1 MERVRK
7 IESEFNEI
15 GSISSNE
22 NPLSRQPQHS
32 HTMSFDEEHVA
43 TDAYPVDEEAINCG
57 EAMRKINDFLSAGA
71 EQGQPSLNL
80 S

>member
-1 MERVRK
+1 MKK

-15 GSISSNE
+15 CSISSYE
-22 NPLSRQPQHS
+22 NPLSRQPQQS
-32 HTMSFDEEHVA
+32 HTTSFDEEHVA

-57 EAMRKINDFLSAGA
+57 EAMQKINDSLSAGA
-71 EQGQPSLNL
+71 EQGPPTLNL